1 VALLSSSQTDE
12 PGPQRWH
19 LHMGFTSNG
28 IIENIADDGVDRVV
42 YQVLLS

>member
-12 PGPQRWH
+12 PEPQRWH

-28 IIENIADDGVDRVV
+28 LIENIADDGVGELV
-42 YQVLLS
+42 YRLMLE